1 MPIKAVLFD
10 FMGTCLD
17 WHSAI
22 TAALPPSLPYETRS
36 QFALTWRQ
44 AYFDHN
50 AARLASGQ
58 PPEDIDTSHRTTLA
72 AQLAS
77 SSAEVKAAF
86 AETPGAQDACIAA
99 WHSQPAWPDVAPAI
113 EQLRSSSCFA
123 GDEGEGRTLD
133 VLVHANGTLRLQL
146 DLCRSSGLRFDA
158 LLSSELL
165 GVYKPAPESYRR
177 ALELLRCEAGECV
190 MVAAHAYDTRGAKAV
205 GMKTV
210 YVYRWTD
217 DINEDQAAVR
227 RENDAYLE
235 NMDDL
240 AETIA
245 RLGSGV

>member
-1 MPIKAVLFD
+1 MTIKAVLFD

-22 TAALPPSLPYETRS
+22 TASLPASLPEQTRS
-36 QFALTWRQ
+36 QFALAWRQ

-58 PPEDIDTSHRTTLA
+58 GPEDIDTSHRTTLT

-77 SSAEVKAAF
+77 SSPEVRAAF
-86 AETPGAQDACIAA
+86 AAHPSAEDACIRA

-113 EQLRSSSCFA
+113 EKLRAAFSS
-123 GDEGEGRTLD
+123 GEEETVGKEVIGGRGLD

-165 GVYKPAPESYRR
+165 AVYKPAPESYRR
-177 ALELLRCEAGECV
+177 VLELLRCEADECV
-190 MVAAHAYDTRGAKAV
+190 MVAAHA
-205 GMKTV
+205 
-210 YVYRWTD
+210 
-217 DINEDQAAVR
+217 
-227 RENDAYLE
+227 
-235 NMDDL
+235 
-240 AETIA
+240 
-245 RLGSGV
+245 

>member
-22 TAALPPSLPYETRS
+22 TAALPSSLPEQTRS
-36 QFALTWRQ
+36 QFALAWRQ

-58 PPEDIDTSHRTTLA
+58 GTEDIDTSHRTTLT

-77 SSAEVKAAF
+77 SSLEVHAAF
-86 AETPGAQDACIAA
+86 TDHPGAEDACIRA

-113 EQLRSSSCFA
+113 EKLRAAASSPL
-123 GDEGEGRTLD
+123 GKETGGGVVGNNLD

-146 DLCRSSGLRFDA
+146 DLCRSSGLRFDT

-165 GVYKPAPESYRR
+165 GVYKPAAESYRR
-177 ALELLRCEAGECV
+177 ALEMLRCEADECV
-190 MVAAHAYDTRGAKAV
+190 MVAAHA
-205 GMKTV
+205 
-210 YVYRWTD
+210 
-217 DINEDQAAVR
+217 
-227 RENDAYLE
+227 
-235 NMDDL
+235 
-240 AETIA
+240 
-245 RLGSGV
+245 

>member
-22 TAALPPSLPYETRS
+22 TAALPTSLPEHTRS
-36 QFALTWRQ
+36 QFALSWRQ

-58 PPEDIDTSHRTTLA
+58 GTEDIDTSHRTTLT

-77 SSAEVKAAF
+77 SSPEVQAAF
-86 AETPGAQDACIAA
+86 ADQPGAEDACIRV

-113 EQLRSSSCFA
+113 EKLRASFVREEETGVARSSR
-123 GDEGEGRTLD
+123 GLD

-146 DLCRSSGLRFDA
+146 DLCRSSALRFDA

-165 GVYKPAPESYRR
+165 GVYKPAAESYRR
-177 ALELLRCEAGECV
+177 ALEMLRCEPDECV
-190 MVAAHAYDTRGAKAV
+190 MVAAHA
-205 GMKTV
+205 
-210 YVYRWTD
+210 
-217 DINEDQAAVR
+217 
-227 RENDAYLE
+227 
-235 NMDDL
+235 
-240 AETIA
+240 
-245 RLGSGV
+245 

>member
-22 TAALPPSLPYETRS
+22 TASLPPSLPEQTRS
-36 QFALTWRQ
+36 QFALAWRQ

-50 AARLASGQ
+50 AARLASGK
-58 PPEDIDTSHRTTLA
+58 PTEDIDISHRTTLR

-77 SSAEVKAAF
+77 SPPEVQAAF
-86 AETPGAQDACIAA
+86 ASTPGAEEACIVA

-113 EQLRSSSCFA
+113 EKLRA
-123 GDEGEGRTLD
+123 GAGGGDLD
-133 VLVHANGTLRLQL
+133 VLVHANGTARLQL

-177 ALELLRCEAGECV
+177 VLELLRCEAGECV
-190 MVAAHAYDTRGAKAV
+190 MVAAHA
-205 GMKTV
+205 
-210 YVYRWTD
+210 
-217 DINEDQAAVR
+217 
-227 RENDAYLE
+227 
-235 NMDDL
+235 
-240 AETIA
+240 
-245 RLGSGV
+245 

>member
-22 TAALPPSLPYETRS
+22 TASLPSSLPEHTRS
-36 QFALTWRQ
+36 QFALAWRQ

-58 PPEDIDTSHRTTLA
+58 PPEDIDTSHRATLA

-77 SSAEVKAAF
+77 SPPEVRAAF
-86 AETPGAQDACIAA
+86 ASSEPGAHEKCVAA
-99 WHSQPAWPDVAPAI
+99 WHSQPAWPDVAPTL
-113 EQLRSSSCFA
+113 EGLRSAAAAA
-123 GDEGEGRTLD
+123 GSRGEQGAGISPDLD

-165 GVYKPAPESYRR
+165 GVYKPAPGSYRR
-177 ALELLRCEAGECV
+177 ALELLRCEAEECV
-190 MVAAHAYDTRGAKAV
+190 MVAAHA
-205 GMKTV
+205 
-210 YVYRWTD
+210 
-217 DINEDQAAVR
+217 
-227 RENDAYLE
+227 
-235 NMDDL
+235 
-240 AETIA
+240 
-245 RLGSGV
+245 